1 VLHQVLNILLS
12 LEVEEAETQWGE
24 VEEVGVIAPM
34 FLEKLQE
41 EIQVLNQHSV

>member
-1 VLHQVLNILLS
+1 LLQ
-12 LEVEEAETQWGE
+12 EVVGAETQWGE
-24 VEEVGVIAPM
+24 AGEVVVIAPM

>member
-1 VLHQVLNILLS
+1 VLNILLS

-24 VEEVGVIAPM
+24 VAEEVVIAPM